1 MLSRYASVVAPDEH
15 LDARFFHE
23 RFREQSKWVERRW
36 LLDYEEID
44 TLGWWLGAII
54 ISEPFD
60 RVFSVVFCSLQSFWV
75 ILRKD
80 FLATLKHK
88 LVVLP
93 LPDSF
98 ATGVDKSPQHT
109 QSKSLWYVD

>member
-1 MLSRYASVVAPDEH
+1 MLSRYPSVVAPDED
-15 LDARFFHE
+15 LDACFFQE
-23 RFREQSKWVERRW
+23 RIREQSKWVERSW

-44 TLGWWLGAII
+44 TLRRRFGAII
-54 ISEPFD
+54 ISEPFN
-60 RVFSVVFCSLQSFWV
+60 RVFSVVFCSLHSFWV

-98 ATGVDKSPQHT
+98 ATRVDKSPQHT